1 MPYNAKQVFDL
12 QNERTDDPLTRGYSG
27 FTDAQFF
34 TSITT
39 VDRPD
44 SRTLM
49 SSGEIFE
56 SIVPSEFAALTS
68 GEQVRVDRVLGLGA
82 EIIIGPGNSPNAV
95 QELVSTFG
103 GGSGTISALA
113 ALRDQLQS
121 RASEI
126 GLPNPILADVARTS

>member
-1 MPYNAKQVFDL
+1 
-12 QNERTDDPLTRGYSG
+12 
-27 FTDAQFF
+27 
-34 TSITT
+34 
-39 VDRPD
+39 
-44 SRTLM
+44 M

>member
-1 MPYNAKQVFDL
+1 MPYNAKQVSDL
-12 QNERTDDPLTRGYSG
+12 QAERTDDPLTRGYSG

-34 TSITT
+34 TSITA

-44 SRTLM
+44 SRTIM
-49 SSGEIFE
+49 SAGEVFQA
-56 SIVPSEFAALTS
+56 IVPSEFQALNVAD
-68 GEQVRVDRVLGLGA
+68 QDRVDRVLGLGA

-103 GGSGTISALA
+103 GGSATIAALA

-121 RASEI
+121 RVTEI
-126 GLPNPILADVARTS
+126 GLPNPILADVERTS